1 MTMLSATAPF
11 TLQQIGTGT
20 CRFPSGVALP
30 TLTDASVD
38 PYIKTRPIQSVH
50 VECIEFWPQ
59 EKGTYPGLVLLH
71 EWWGLNSQIKD
82 LGARLACEGYGVL
95 IPNLYA
101 RIGGMVTGNAEV
113 AEALMGKLHEGL
125 ALQDINSCCEFLNT
139 REFIKRNIH
148 GVVGFGMGG
157 TLAMKFACQRKRLRA
172 AVSYYGRMI
181 QPESALK
188 DALCPILY
196 HHAEKDPWMSGE
208 DVEHL
213 RALAAEFKKQVEIR
227 TYTGAPHAFSNESR
241 PDTYRED
248 AATEAWGATATFL
261 KTHLQ
266 GA

>member
-1 MTMLSATAPF
+1 MISTTAPF

-30 TLTDASVD
+30 TSTDASVD
-38 PYIKTRPIQSVH
+38 PYIRTRPIQTVQ

-59 EKGTYPGLVLLH
+59 EKGTYPGIVLLH

-82 LGARLACEGYGVL
+82 LGARLACEGYGVI
-95 IPNLYA
+95 IPNLYG

-113 AEALMGKLHEGL
+113 AEGLQSKFNESL

-157 TLAMKFACQRKRLRA
+157 TLALKFACQRKRLRA

-181 QPESALK
+181 QPEALK
-188 DALCPILY
+188 NVLCPVLY
-196 HHAEKDPWMSGE
+196 HHAGNDAWVSTQDIERLREAASEYQKRV
-208 DVEHL
+208 DV
-213 RALAAEFKKQVEIR
+213 RFYAN
-227 TYTGAPHAFSNESR
+227 APHAFGNESQSKS
-241 PDTYRED
+241 YRED
-248 AATEAWGATATFL
+248 AAVEAWTATAIFL
-261 KTHLQ
+261 KNTLQ